1 MAGTD
6 LHTEAARLL
15 LGVSQGLAHQ
25 VRRPLDPLLR
35 HHGLTS
41 TLQVALLGC
50 LAHGPERRAAD
61 LAEELRCPFS
71 TLSGSLDHLV
81 GAGLV
86 VRRPNPTDRR
96 SHVLEVTAAGRGLL
110 AEFREE
116 ATRHLA
122 EMLAE
127 LDDQAA
133 TDVLAA
139 LERLAELMRRRGAV
153 NGWLAVG
160 EHAEV

>member
-1 MAGTD
+1 MAQ
-6 LHTEAARLL
+6 TEMHMAAARLL
-15 LGVSQGLAHQ
+15 LGVSQGLAHE
-25 VRRPLDPLLR
+25 VRRPLEPLLR
-35 HHGLTS
+35 RHGLTS

-50 LAHGPERRAAD
+50 LAHRPARRAAD

-71 TLSGSLDHLV
+71 TLSGSLDHLAD
-81 GAGLV
+81 AGLV

-96 SHVLEVTAAGRGLL
+96 SQVLEVTAAGRGLL
-110 AEFREE
+110 AEFAEE

-122 EMLAE
+122 ELLAE

-133 TDVLAA
+133 SDVLAA

-160 EHAEV
+160 EHAQV